1 MSEVQ
6 FSPVL
11 GIPRVEP
18 GNDLTAILLD
28 ALTRGGQALA
38 AGDILVVCQK
48 IVSKAEGR
56 IVRYS
61 DVEPS
66 PFARQVA
73 AQGEGKDPRIVE
85 VVLRQTKRIVKMD
98 RGHLI
103 VETGPGWV
111 CANAGV
117 DESNGLSDDSV
128 ILLPEDPDASARRIR
143 DGIRE
148 RTGASVA
155 VILTDTFGR
164 AWRDGLVDVALGAAG
179 IEPLLDL
186 RGQQDLNG
194 RDLHHTVVAQ
204 ADALAAMAGL
214 LMRKGDGIPAVLVR
228 GHRFAPSDAG
238 AATLVRPK
246 ENDLFR

>member
-1 MSEVQ
+1 MSDVRLFAVE
-6 FSPVL
+6 

-18 GNDLTAILLD
+18 GSDLAALLLD
-28 ALTRGGQALA
+28 ALR
-38 AGDILVVCQK
+38 
-48 IVSKAEGR
+48 
-56 IVRYS
+56 
-61 DVEPS
+61 
-66 PFARQVA
+66 
-73 AQGEGKDPRIVE
+73 AQGESLVDGDIVVICQKVVSKSEGRTVRYGDIRPSPLAVTIAAEGGDKDARIVE

-117 DESNGLSDDSV
+117 DESNGLSPDSV
-128 ILLPEDPDASARRIR
+128 ILLPEDPDASARLLR
-143 DGIRE
+143 DRLRE
-148 RTGASVA
+148 SSGAVVA
-155 VILTDTFGR
+155 VVITDTFGR
-164 AWRDGLVDVALGAAG
+164 AWREGLLDIALGAAG

-194 RDLHHTVVAQ
+194 RDLHHTVIAQ
-204 ADALAAMAGL
+204 ADALAATAGL
-214 LMRKGDGIPAVLVR
+214 LMRKGDGLPVVIVR

-238 AATLVRPK
+238 GVALVRAK